1 MQVAA
6 EIDSEDSAIECSVP
20 ARAGLLG
27 NPSDGYGGRTL
38 ALAVTQFEATVRLV
52 PSREVRIVTNPSD
65 EAVWASPG
73 AFAQHID
80 RFGTGIG
87 AQAIA
92 AGVRTFMSVL
102 ESLEHGRYEGF
113 TLSYGT
119 TIPRQVGLAGSS
131 ALVLATMMC
140 LEEHTGVS
148 IPREVLPSLA
158 LAAEADHL
166 GVVAGLQDRV
176 VQTYGGLVAMDFGSL
191 EVDAK
196 FGVSHGSYR
205 HLDPAT
211 LPPLYLAY
219 SLHAAEPS
227 DVYHRSLRRRF
238 DNGDPIVRD
247 VMRQLAAVAV
257 EGEAALRWHNAG
269 RFGELV
275 GRNMELRRALG
286 PLPEQQEAL
295 VSLAEELESPATLA
309 GSGGAIVGVY
319 RDQAQYDLLTGAFG
333 AIGATVVSLTP

>member
-1 MQVAA
+1 MRVAA
-6 EIDSEDSAIECSVP
+6 EVDAEESVIECSVP

-38 ALAVTQFEATVRLV
+38 ALAVPEFEATVRLV

-80 RFGTGIG
+80 RFGTGTG

-92 AGVRTFMSVL
+92 AGVRTFMGVL
-102 ESLEHGRYEGF
+102 ESLKFGRYDGF
-113 TLSYGT
+113 TLSYET

-140 LEEHTGVS
+140 LEEHIGVS
-148 IPREVLPSLA
+148 IPEAVLPSLA

-191 EVDAK
+191 EIDAR

-205 HLDPAT
+205 RLDAAT
-211 LPPLYLAY
+211 LPSLFLAY
-219 SLHAAEPS
+219 SLQAAEPS
-227 DVYHRSLRRRF
+227 DSYHGLFVIGSTMGMASF
-238 DNGDPIVRD
+238 
-247 VMRQLAAVAV
+247 VM
-257 EGEAALRWHNAG
+257 
-269 RFGELV
+269 
-275 GRNMELRRALG
+275 
-286 PLPEQQEAL
+286 
-295 VSLAEELESPATLA
+295 
-309 GSGGAIVGVY
+309 
-319 RDQAQYDLLTGAFG
+319 
-333 AIGATVVSLTP
+333 